1 MELWEPGGGR
11 DRGGVGALR
20 RAPALSG
27 WRQQEILQGG
37 QHMCGSSENGIGII
51 MGLIAA
57 AAILV
62 FAFAEKHSGAHAIA
76 PAQHSI
82 SAPASH
88 IALEMRPLT
97 L

>member
-1 MELWEPGGGR
+1 
-11 DRGGVGALR
+11 
-20 RAPALSG
+20 
-27 WRQQEILQGG
+27 
-37 QHMCGSSENGIGII
+37 MCGSGENGIGVI

-82 SAPASH
+82 SAPARH
-88 IALEMRPLT
+88 VALEMRPLT
-97 L
+97 VDIDLATARVSVDVSL